1 MNPKE
6 ITELAFDALKER
18 KTRSILTIVMVVVGS
33 SLMIALS
40 GLSGGFAQFT
50 EKQFSSLAPNVLF
63 VSSAQQLGRSGG
75 SFDVGGG
82 GPPVAPKVVLTSV
95 IANNIKNLPSVADV
109 IPNYQGQITLEGK
122 GKSTTI
128 RTFAMD
134 PQKIYL
140 IVPNAEFDEGSVLTS
155 NDPSA
160 IMLAEH
166 VARPPAESFPFAVVG
181 QALTAKYSFVDESG
195 AQKVHSR
202 SFVVRSVMK
211 QTGNP
216 TVDSAAITP
225 LDAANSLMNK
235 GNRFD
240 GIVVLAKSVDL
251 VPEVE
256 SEIRKLYGNDIGI
269 TSAQAIL
276 KTIKEF
282 TSGITTF
289 MLSIAVVALLVG
301 AVGIITTLY
310 TSVMERT
317 REIGTMKAIGA
328 QSRDIL
334 SLFLSEAM
342 MIGVLGASVGIA
354 VGIAGGYVLTAT
366 MASGSEGPGIT
377 PVYFPKD
384 LAMIWFLSVGLSAL
398 AGFYPALKASKLAP
412 IVALR
417 RE

>member
-1 MNPKE
+1 ME
-6 ITELAFDALKER
+6 IREIAELALDALKER
-18 KTRSILTIVMVVVGS
+18 KTRSILTIIMVVVGS
-33 SLMIALS
+33 SLMVSLS

-50 EKQFSSLAPNVLF
+50 EQQFSNLAPNVLF
-63 VSSAQQLGRSGG
+63 VSSAQQLER
-75 SFDVGGG
+75 GGG
-82 GPPVAPKVVLTSV
+82 FGIGSGPPLAPKVALTSV
-95 IANNIKNLPSVADV
+95 VVNNIRNLPSVADA
-109 IPNYQGQITLEGK
+109 IPSYQGQITLEGK

-128 RTFAMD
+128 RIFAMD
-134 PQKIYL
+134 PQKIFT
-140 IVPNAEFDEGSVLTS
+140 IVPNAEFDEGSAIRA
-155 NDPSA
+155 NDPS
-160 IMLAEH
+160 MLLLAEN
-166 VARPPAESFPFAVVG
+166 VARPPGEAFPFATLG
-181 QALTAKYSFVDESG
+181 QALQAKYSFVDDSG
-195 AQKVHSR
+195 IQKVNSR
-202 SFVVRSVMK
+202 SFVVRSIML

-216 TVDSAAITP
+216 TVDNAAIMP
-225 LDAANSLMNK
+225 LETANSLMNK
-235 GNRFD
+235 GNRYD
-240 GIVVLAKSVDL
+240 SVVVLARSVDL
-251 VPEVE
+251 VEDVE
-256 SEIRKLYGNDIGI
+256 AEIRQLYGNDIGI

-276 KTIKEF
+276 KTIREF

-342 MIGVLGASVGIA
+342 MIGVIGASVGIL
-354 VGIAGGYVLTAT
+354 VGIAGGFVLTTA
-366 MASGSEGPGIT
+366 MASDGGTAIT
-377 PVYFPKD
+377 PVFFPHD

-398 AGFYPALKASKLAP
+398 AGFYPALKAARLPP